1 MKDLQEKYGQLKKEN
16 EQILHVDTQKMINTL
31 RESQPDQTTR
41 TFLKIII
48 KYEATQYQL
57 EQLVEYLTHN
67 GFLITEL
74 KQEDY
79 SQ

>member
-1 MKDLQEKYGQLKKEN
+1 MKELNYKNLFVQTLLVCLLLFGLLIHMSNKYHKVSL
-16 EQILHVDTQKMINTL
+16 
-31 RESQPDQTTR
+31 
-41 TFLKIII
+41 
-48 KYEATQYQL
+48 KYETTQYQL

-79 SQ
+79 NE

>member
-1 MKDLQEKYGQLKKEN
+1 MKDLQEKYDELKKEN
-16 EQILHVDTQKMINTL
+16 KQILKVSL
-31 RESQPDQTTR
+31 
-41 TFLKIII
+41 
-48 KYEATQYQL
+48 KYETTQYQL

-79 SQ
+79 NE

>member
-1 MKDLQEKYGQLKKEN
+1 MKELNYKNLFVQTLLVCLLLFSLLVYMSNKYHKVSL
-16 EQILHVDTQKMINTL
+16 
-31 RESQPDQTTR
+31 
-41 TFLKIII
+41 
-48 KYEATQYQL
+48 KYETTQYQL

-79 SQ
+79 NE

>member
-1 MKDLQEKYGQLKKEN
+1 MNDNLHPLFKNILKGITPIPNKDVTKNNQMFVG
-16 EQILHVDTQKMINTL
+16 
-31 RESQPDQTTR
+31 
-41 TFLKIII
+41 II
-48 KYEATQYQL
+48 KVNLKYEGTQYQL

-79 SQ
+79 NE

>member
-1 MKDLQEKYGQLKKEN
+1 MKDLQEKYDELK
-16 EQILHVDTQKMINTL
+16 
-31 RESQPDQTTR
+31 PDQTTR

-48 KYEATQYQL
+48 ETTQHQL

-74 KQEDY
+74 KQEDFY
-79 SQ
+79 E

>member
-1 MKDLQEKYGQLKKEN
+1 MKKLNYKNLFVQ
-16 EQILHVDTQKMINTL
+16 TL
-31 RESQPDQTTR
+31 LVCLLLFGLLVYMCQMYHKVS
-41 TFLKIII
+41 L

-67 GFLITEL
+67 GFLIPEL

-79 SQ
+79 NE